1 MKARRKKAPPRAAAV
16 RGSGVYGIGVDILH
30 VTRIEKVYA
39 RHGERFVE
47 RLLHPLEMRD
57 FAKVTKPAQYLAKS
71 FAIKEAFV
79 KALGTGFAGVAH
91 DEVGAVRNGLG
102 KPELVYGPNL
112 KRRLKQLGIRRAHV
126 TLSDE
131 GGTVCAVAVLER

>member
-1 MKARRKKAPPRAAAV
+1 MKARRKSRKARAPR
-16 RGSGVYGIGVDILH
+16 GGGLFGIGVDILH
-30 VTRIEKVYA
+30 VERIEKVYA
-39 RHGERFVE
+39 RHGERLVE
-47 RLLHPLEMRD
+47 RLLHPLEVKD
-57 FAKVTKPAQYLAKS
+57 FRRVTKPAQYLAKS

-102 KPELVYGPNL
+102 KPELVYGPRL
-112 KRRLKQLGIRRAHV
+112 KRRLKQLGITRAHV